1 MNHIVRRI
9 TATLFAAQS
18 LASVGG
24 TAALTIGTIAAARLS
39 GEPAFAGLPT
49 TLYLLGG
56 ALGAYPAGRF
66 MDYFGRRRGLTLGFS
81 IALLGSLLT
90 VASLSTREF
99 VWLLLGYSLMG
110 LGRSA
115 IDQGRFAAA
124 EIVPPSG
131 RARALSWFV
140 LGGTVGGIFGPLFI
154 GPSSRFALQLRF
166 DELDGPFLATA
177 ITMALGGL
185 IVFLAMRPDP
195 REIARQLAGQ
205 SHDKLAAIE
214 APRPFREILA
224 QYSVQLAMT
233 AMVFGQIVMVVVMT
247 ITPLQMTD
255 HNQSLDAVSLV
266 IAAHIVGMYGLSV
279 FTGRLADYFGRD
291 KIIMAG
297 ACILSIACLVAPM
310 ANSTVLLAG
319 ALFLLGLGWNFCY
332 VSGSSLLA
340 DALRPG
346 ERGRIQG
353 TNDLVVGLTSAA
365 GSLSSGILFATI
377 GYAGI
382 AAGGIAMAAALLVS
396 SVYLGNLLFRP
407 RVSAG

>member
-279 FTGRLADYFGRD
+279 FTGRLADNFGRD

-297 ACILSIACLVAPM
+297 ACILSIACFVAPM